1 MRLGDWTPTWTC
13 PVPIQHCCITCPHQ
27 ATLAAVIVI
36 SAWQLQVLLLCCF
49 SRRRDGWCMH
59 PQSNMLSAATAVE
72 YQWQLVQLQSQASSW
87 AAWYNTRLLIEST
100 PKGVVFSFLF
110 FSFLFFSF
118 HKLAAAYPLVTWI
131 WKQRRP
137 PIKAANLASVCLP
150 QPPTPT
156 SMVLP
161 LGWAST
167 RAMLQMC

>member
-1 MRLGDWTPTWTC
+1 MVHGPSKLLNFGC
-13 PVPIQHCCITCPHQ
+13 FVEEVPCESPQLFASPSSPQ
-27 ATLAAVIVI
+27 ATPRPHT
-36 SAWQLQVLLLCCF
+36 W
-49 SRRRDGWCMH
+49 
-59 PQSNMLSAATAVE
+59 
-72 YQWQLVQLQSQASSW
+72 
-87 AAWYNTRLLIEST
+87 LLIELT
-100 PKGVVFSFLF
+100 LKGVAFSFLF
-110 FSFLFFSF
+110 FSFLFFSFLFFSFLFFSFLFFSFLFFSFLFFSFLSFSF